1 MNGRN
6 EIKKQRKQYDASE
19 PRGAR
24 LEAQI
29 RQSCFQLLMPLA
41 NLMLR
46 AGIGAGEL
54 TDLSRRAFVM
64 TAANDLSVPRRRPN
78 ISRIAVAT
86 GLTRQEVARVLGAN
100 RPARKVELKQLQRA
114 NRVLA
119 GWYVDP
125 KFAARQGRPRPLQIR
140 GSGATFHQLVR
151 TYGGDVPP
159 RAVLDELRRASAV
172 RTTDSGAIV
181 PKRRFV
187 EYGFRSQ
194 RDLQDVSD
202 KLRRLAETLSYNLN
216 SPAATLFEDVALTD
230 RLKGEHY
237 PIAVQRLSSSAKRF
251 LSAAREYLGREERQ
265 APATRRRGQLRSLGV
280 GIYLFS
286 RPR

>member
-1 MNGRN
+1 MNSPSER
-6 EIKKQRKQYDASE
+6 KKLQRRQDSGE
-19 PRGAR
+19 RRGAR

-41 NLMLR
+41 KLMLR

-54 TDLSRRAFVM
+54 ADLGRRAFVM

-100 RPARKVELKQLQRA
+100 RPTRKMELKQLQRA

-119 GWYVDP
+119 GWFVDP
-125 KFAARQGRPRPLQIR
+125 RYALRQGHPRPLQIR
-140 GSGATFHQLVR
+140 GSGATFHRLVR

-159 RAVLDELRRASAV
+159 RAVLDELRRASAI
-172 RTTDSGAIV
+172 RATSNGSIV
-181 PKRRFV
+181 PRRRYV
-187 EYGFRSQ
+187 EYGIRSQ
-194 RDLQDVSD
+194 RDLQDVSE

-216 SPAATLFEDVALTD
+216 FPAAAMFEDVALTD

-237 PIAVQRLSSSAKRF
+237 PIAVRRLTASARRF
-251 LSAAREYLGREERQ
+251 LSAASQYLGREERQ

-286 RPR
+286 KPR